1 MQIREL
7 REEQEAAS
15 RRNSKTIERFSR
27 TVKGEGWGW
36 GDREQGDN
44 KRGNYSNNNNYN
56 SRNNDAN

>member
-27 TVKGEGWGW
+27 TVKGEGYF
-36 GDREQGDN
+36 DREQGDN
-44 KRGNYSNNNNYN
+44 KRGNYDNYN

>member
-27 TVKGEGWGW
+27 TVKGEGYF
-36 GDREQGDN
+36 DRELGDN